1 MRCRLAIFPV
11 VSHLLETG
19 LVVPGFHKRLRL
31 LGATVEIGPGI
42 LSSCMSLSMD
52 DYGGLLDRA
61 LSKITQP
68 GGSGERFEL
77 PVAMVQVIGARTI
90 VVNFSD
96 VVDRLNRDPHHV
108 LKYLAKEMA
117 TAGSYEGGRGYFQGK
132 FSRETIN
139 RLIGGYFNGFFFC
152 PVGLGRITR
161 GCRRGVLSCLVC
173 GGGGGGCW
181 SFAGLGG

>member
-1 MRCRLAIFPV
+1 MRCRLPIFPV
-11 VSHLLETG
+11 VSHPLETG

-77 PVAMVQVIGARTI
+77 PVAMVQGVGARE
-90 VVNFSD
+90 VVVSFSD
-96 VVDRLNRDPHHV
+96 VVGGVDCDPQ
-108 LKYLAKEMA
+108 Y
-117 TAGSYEGGRGYFQGK
+117 
-132 FSRETIN
+132 
-139 RLIGGYFNGFFFC
+139 
-152 PVGLGRITR
+152 
-161 GCRRGVLSCLVC
+161 
-173 GGGGGGCW
+173 
-181 SFAGLGG
+181 